1 MNPTNTVHILCIDRV
16 RSEWDRLEREL
27 RNAGFS
33 YAITHTSAHEHELQR
48 LCHEGI
54 RPDIVLCPFSL
65 PGTNVLLVLQSV
77 RELGCMA
84 PFILLSFDLA
94 EEIAIELLSSGI
106 EDYITRD
113 NLKRLPV
120 AIRKA
125 IQRHEIL
132 TDLQHSHAQLEGSEQ
147 AVRNMIRNMPMA
159 VAMFDREMRYLVI
172 SETWLAGSGFK
183 EEDLVGKCHY
193 DVVPLQGP
201 QEREIHAHCL
211 EGNTYSNEAEHVR
224 HGDLELWL
232 RIKISPWYDAQDK
245 VGGLIIFVE
254 DITRRVLDEREL
266 DEQRDRLALT
276 IEAAHLGVWS
286 WDCSNQDCILSSRGA
301 EIYGFDRTE
310 VSMFDIA
317 AHIHPEDRDR
327 AIMNIQQSLIRK
339 ERYSEQYRFIRPD
352 GTEVSVHG
360 QGKALYDDDGLPIK
374 MHGVLID
381 LTERAAMERKIRES
395 EQLFRDMAENITE
408 VFWLT
413 DAKAKQYLY
422 VSPQFYRLF
431 GISEQ
436 SLYVDPLAWETH
448 VHPEDRLGIAER
460 FEKFGPLGTYDEQY
474 RILHPDGRLI
484 WVRDRAFPVRNEQG
498 EVLRIAGICEDIT
511 HLKMVQA

>member
-54 RPDIVLCPFSL
+54 QPDIVLCPFSL
-65 PGTNVLLVLQSV
+65 PSTNVLLVLQSV

-94 EEIAIELLSSGI
+94 EEIAIELLSAGI

-201 QEREIHAHCL
+201 KEREIHAHCL
-211 EGNTYSNEAEHVR
+211 QGNTYSNEAEHVR

-286 WDCSNQDCILSSRGA
+286 WDCSNQDCMLSNRGA

-339 ERYSEQYRFIRPD
+339 ERYSVQYRFIRPD

-360 QGKALYDDDGLPIK
+360 QGMALYDDDGLPIK

-511 HLKMVQA
+511 HLKVA